1 MTCSLL
7 YSGSKNVLKGCPLTC
22 LEWTT
27 VPHPQRTWFQNSC
40 LSDANEYTLTT
51 HQTTTPPQSPI
62 DVAQLLPNAPVT
74 HAPSSQS
81 FSMCSIFW
89 CLMAHT
95 EWLSAGCAT
104 EYHLCRT
111 YWGLWGLVIVQ
122 WLHLSANLEH
132 YSSSS
137 RTRIVFFFGLGPT
150 LVFPTWMQL
159 TWPMFFRAIRDKANL
174 SVDHFQYMKTFLVCN
189 YSACLVRF
197 F

>member
-1 MTCSLL
+1 MSSKDVLWHVWSEL
-7 YSGSKNVLKGCPLTC
+7 QFHIHKGLGSRTAAC
-22 LEWTT
+22 LVQMNTLWLHTRQ
-27 VPHPQRTWFQNSC
+27 PHPPPISYRCCTAVTKC
-40 LSDANEYTLTT
+40 LSHT
-51 HQTTTPPQSPI
+51 
-62 DVAQLLPNAPVT
+62 
-74 HAPSSQS
+74 PSSQS
-81 FSMCSIFW
+81 FSMCSIIW

-150 LVFPTWMQL
+150 LVFSTWMQL